1 MSQPR
6 TTSLTAGS
14 LALLENDNGEN
25 FPCRKAAAFVNLS
38 TAPREVVEGA
48 TLGFVVTGVPTMLA
62 IGIVLNSIGLG
73 FFCWVLSTLA
83 IYALPVF
90 VGMSAGLYV
99 HDSGVGPI
107 GAIVLG
113 LMAAASVLVI
123 GQIVFSIVRTP
134 ALRIVV
140 ALAFAIPAALAGY
153 YTTFGLS
160 GLTMTSGL
168 LRQGFAVAGAV
179 AVGAT
184 AWLRLAA
191 PPPDILDASGQPAR
205 S

>member
-1 MSQPR
+1 
-6 TTSLTAGS
+6 
-14 LALLENDNGEN
+14 
-25 FPCRKAAAFVNLS
+25 
-38 TAPREVVEGA
+38 
-48 TLGFVVTGVPTMLA
+48 MLA
-62 IGIVLNSIGLG
+62 IGIVLNIIGLG
-73 FFCWVLSTLA
+73 FFCWVLFTLA

-99 HDSGVGPI
+99 HHSGVGPI

-113 LMAAASVLVI
+113 LLTSSFVLVT
-123 GQIVFSIVRTP
+123 GQTAFSIVRTP
-134 ALRIVV
+134 ALRTVV

-160 GLTMTSGL
+160 GLTMTSDL
-168 LRQGFAVAGAV
+168 LRQVFAVAGAV

-191 PPPDILDASGQPAR
+191 PPPVISDGSGRPAR
-205 S
+205 L

>member
-1 MSQPR
+1 
-6 TTSLTAGS
+6 
-14 LALLENDNGEN
+14 
-25 FPCRKAAAFVNLS
+25 
-38 TAPREVVEGA
+38 
-48 TLGFVVTGVPTMLA
+48 MLA
-62 IGIVLNSIGLG
+62 IGIVLNIIGLG
-73 FFCWVLSTLA
+73 FFCWVLFTLA

-99 HDSGVGPI
+99 HDAVVGPI

-113 LMAAASVLVI
+113 LLTAASVLVI

-134 ALRIVV
+134 ALRIIV

-160 GLTMTSGL
+160 GLTMTSDL

-191 PPPDILDASGQPAR
+191 PPPAILDGSGRPAR